1 MPSPVPFSFADAPRT
16 LAAALPQSMVRNELA
31 RLTAAGLL
39 PGESREMAF
48 SVCFA
53 DAAEAS
59 RASSL
64 LEADGWAVQRTPAP
78 PGFVTVHRP
87 VPLKVLPLAW
97 TVARLE
103 RLVAARGGS
112 VAIVGAVG
120 EPALQDDEGSD
131 DARRD
136 DAPPSDERM
145 RVVA

>member
-1 MPSPVPFSFADAPRT
+1 MHEPVPFSLADAPRT

-31 RLTAAGLL
+31 RLATAGLV
-39 PGESREMAF
+39 PGQAHEMAF

-53 DAAEAS
+53 DAAEAA
-59 RASSL
+59 RASAL
-64 LEADGWAVQRTPAP
+64 LEQDGWAVQRTPAP

-87 VPLKVLPLAW
+87 VTLKVLPLAW

-120 EPALQDDEGSD
+120 EPALPAERTGE
-131 DARRD
+131 
-136 DAPPSDERM
+136 APPDEERV